1 VSERRAF
8 ALTSSLLVLTASTT
22 LLSACPQLMTS
33 EAETT
38 RVVVS
43 LRAAEA
49 EAVGK
54 AVVVVEGAV
63 ARVEGVRR
71 VRSVGCASGGVV
83 VVERDARHTEPVTA
97 IHDALT
103 ARAAALPVGISPLKV
118 TGLGHDV
125 RLLSVRGADPFVARA
140 FVDTQLLAALQAV
153 PGVSEVVVSGGR
165 REQQLRIDPE
175 RLLAADISLPEVLTA
190 IRTASDLD
198 KTVIKMSSDGARILL
213 RDVSVTETGSVGEP
227 VRKDGGVEVRVR
239 GSASSV
245 GAVDDVIAAATAPPG
260 LFVAVLDD
268 DSVEVVTVLV
278 SRNGDQLQ
286 QQGDPVVAAAA
297 DSAVDAAFADV
308 AAAALGIP
316 GIHTFRRG
324 RSLQLTLD
332 RKRLDALG
340 LSTSERAALSDVT
353 AIATSGLEL
362 ASPRGPLR
370 VLLGTAATPEA
381 LLSTRVATRRVGA
394 DKVPVRLFDV
404 ARAAFVEEQRAERV
418 DLKPA
423 RRLRLSFDA
432 GVRKPALADLD
443 TRLAA
448 IRHARPGISILVER
462 DDDTA
467 PLDAICP

>member
-1 VSERRAF
+1 MSEVRAIF
-8 ALTSSLLVLTASTT
+8 LTSSLSLTA
-22 LLSACPQLMTS
+22 LLSACPQLS
-33 EAETT
+33 RGPETT

-63 ARVEGVRR
+63 AKVKGVRS

-83 VVERDARHTEPVTA
+83 VVEGAAGADPVTA
-97 IHDALT
+97 VHEALS
-103 ARAAALPVGISPLKV
+103 AQAAALPVGISPLRV
-118 TGLGHDV
+118 TGLAHDV
-125 RLLSVRGADPFVARA
+125 RLLSVRGADPFTARA
-140 FVDTQLLAALQAV
+140 FVDTQLLAALKAV
-153 PGVSEVVVSGGR
+153 PGVSDVIVSGGR
-165 REQQLRIDPE
+165 RERQLRIDPE
-175 RLLAADISLPEVLTA
+175 RLLAADISLPEVLTS

-198 KTVIKMSSDGARILL
+198 KTVIKLTADGARILL
-213 RDVSVTETGSVGEP
+213 RDVSVTETGSAGEP
-227 VRKDGGVEVRVR
+227 VRKDGGVEVRIR
-239 GSASSV
+239 GDHNS
-245 GAVDDVIAAATAPPG
+245 GGEIDDVIEAVDVPG
-260 LFVAVLDD
+260 TLFVASLDA
-268 DSVEVVTVLV
+268 DSVEVVTLLV
-278 SRNGDQLQ
+278 SRDSGDLQQ

-297 DSAVDAAFADV
+297 DNAVDAAYSDV

-316 GIHTFRRG
+316 GVHTFRRG

-340 LSTSERAALSDVT
+340 LSSGERAALADVT
-353 AIATSGLEL
+353 AIATSGLVIET
-362 ASPRGPLR
+362 RQGPLR

-381 LLSTRVATRRVGA
+381 LLSTRVASRRVGI
-394 DKVPVRLFDV
+394 DTVPVRLFDV
-404 ARAAFVEEQRAERV
+404 ARAAFIEEQRSERV
-418 DLKPA
+418 DLRPA
-423 RRLRLSFDA
+423 RRLRLSFDV

-448 IRHARPGISILVER
+448 IRQARPGISILVER